1 MPHHTHKMTAYR
13 DTSNVWVEFCELC
26 GCDDGRL
33 EQECNRRYAVDN
45 NTVKVVDTATEQ
57 D

>member
-13 DTSNVWVEFCELC
+13 DTSNVWVDFCELC
-26 GCDDGRL
+26 GCDDDRL
-33 EQECNRRYAVDN
+33 EQECNRRYVVDN